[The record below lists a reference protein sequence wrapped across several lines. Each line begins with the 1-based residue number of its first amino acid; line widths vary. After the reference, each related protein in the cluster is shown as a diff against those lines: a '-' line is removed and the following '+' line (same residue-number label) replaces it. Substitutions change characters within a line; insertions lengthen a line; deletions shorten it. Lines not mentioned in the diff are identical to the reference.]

1 MSSLLKTEICRHAV
15 QVGRECRNRGGQT
28 KGKVLNDEAHV
39 KMFIFMF
46 TRFDYCQKEV
56 KNSLLRNTGFG

>member
-1 MSSLLKTEICRHAV
+1 MNFVPCIFEAKQATNVVFTKAEIRWHAV

-39 KMFIFMF
+39 KMFIFGSIF
-46 TRFDYCQKEV
+46 SHPF
-56 KNSLLRNTGFG
+56 